1 MGTIAQTTETDKD
14 QCYSRMFEFVK
25 HFDTPW
31 DTNIFME
38 FIDTLVD
45 TDVDVTP
52 ALAKRV
58 WRAVTRNE
66 DMEALK
72 MVANSFLTS
81 QDPADLARLWEEDL
95 RVVDERDE
103 QAAEQALLAVEANLS

>member
-31 DTNIFME
+31 DTTIFME
-38 FIDTLVD
+38 FIDTLVC
-45 TDVDVTP
+45 TDVDITP

-58 WRAVTRNE
+58 WRAVTTGK
-66 DMEALK
+66 DDEAIK
-72 MVANSFLTS
+72 MIANSFLTS
-81 QDPADLARLWEEDL
+81 EEPADLARMWEAD
-95 RVVDERDE
+95 
-103 QAAEQALLAVEANLS
+103 LAVLGVTK